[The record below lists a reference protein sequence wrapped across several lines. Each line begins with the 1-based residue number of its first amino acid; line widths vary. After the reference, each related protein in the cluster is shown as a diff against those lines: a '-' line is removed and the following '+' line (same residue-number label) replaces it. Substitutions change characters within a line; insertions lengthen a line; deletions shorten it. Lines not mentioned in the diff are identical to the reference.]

1 MVIVLL
7 YIWFLLTTPRD
18 VLVCSMWADQL
29 AATREVPA
37 ECGSFDHRDFLIWQA
52 VDANTGEVMC
62 TGRAAELPN
71 INCVL
76 QPMNQFRINV
86 VWPDS
91 QKISCSIVIDHEG
104 PPTDEEIDAQCPG
117 ELSAFRNDDLILEF
131 MTSRPAEP
139 APMEKCKMPDLA
151 AGNELLQQPQSV
163 EELAT
168 AVRYDLLAGELLW
181 HGVAK
186 ADCGGLSG
194 LNPVTRAPTDCGLQ
208 SALPQVIAWQNQ
220 WDGSILSAANNAKV
234 PAKLLKKM
242 MSIES
247 QFWPWWVGP
256 KGEYG
261 LIQITDVG
269 FDTALLY
276 SDDLFERYCPRA
288 VYPDH
293 CTQGYAMLSPAERKA
308 VLDAVR
314 AAVSAASSGQI
325 GESQTAEVFQT
336 YADVLAA
343 YYCFTGE
350 VTGTPTWEQTLAV
363 YHAGAGCVS
372 TGEICRAGQVYID
385 LIKK

>member
-1 MVIVLL
+1 MVIILL

-37 ECGSFDHRDFLIWQA
+37 ECGNFEHRDFLIWEA
-52 VDANTGEVMC
+52 VDATTGEVMC

-71 INCVL
+71 IDCVL
-76 QPMNQFRINV
+76 QPLNQFRINV
-86 VWPDS
+86 VWPGS

-104 PPTDEEIDAQCPG
+104 SPTDEEIETQCPG
-117 ELSAFRNDDLILEF
+117 QLSAYREGDLTLKF
-131 MTSRPAEP
+131 MTSQPS
-139 APMEKCKMPDLA
+139 APVAMEKCRMPDLP
-151 AGNELLQQPQSV
+151 AGVELLQQPQSV
-163 EELAT
+163 GELAT
-168 AVRYDLLAGELLW
+168 AVQYNLLAGELLW

-194 LNPVTRAPTDCGLQ
+194 LNPVTKAPTECGLQ

-220 WDGSILSAANNAKV
+220 WDGMILNAANQANV
-234 PAKLLKKM
+234 PARLLKRM
-242 MSIES
+242 MSAES

-293 CTQGYAMLSPAERKA
+293 CKQGYAMLSPAERKA

-314 AAVSAASSGQI
+314 AAVGAASSGQL

-336 YADVLAA
+336 YADILAA
-343 YYCFTGE
+343 YYCYTGE
-350 VTGTPTWEQTLAV
+350 VSGTPTWEKTLAV
-363 YHAGAGCVS
+363 YHAGAECIS
-372 TGEICRAGQVYID
+372 SGEICRAGQAYIEI
-385 LIKK
+385 IKK